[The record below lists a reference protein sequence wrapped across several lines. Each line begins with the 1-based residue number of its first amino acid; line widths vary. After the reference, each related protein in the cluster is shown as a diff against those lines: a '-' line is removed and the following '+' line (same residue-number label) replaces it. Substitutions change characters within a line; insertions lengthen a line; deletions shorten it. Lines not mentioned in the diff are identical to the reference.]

1 MFAKRIGDIQQVDNT
16 KKHFAANSKYNF
28 IRVQLPSGKEVE
40 LLFTDKEIQRAIDRA
55 SKNPEDLPQTSK
67 FRNLFD

>member
-1 MFAKRIGDIQQVDNT
+1 MFAKRIGDVQEVVNT
-16 KKHFAANSKYNF
+16 NKHFAANAKYNF
-28 IRVQLPSGKEVE
+28 IRVQLENGKEVE

-55 SKNPEDLPQTSK
+55 AKNTEDLPKTSK